1 MTVTVLKTEQT
12 VKAWGNGL
20 GIRITGPLAKAAHL
34 ANGVP
39 VTVEFDGEALIVR
52 AAGRQQLTLADR
64 LKLFDPVRHGGE
76 AMVSGRVGTEIF

>member
-1 MTVTVLKTEQT
+1 MITAALKTEQT

-39 VTVEFDGEALIVR
+39 VTVEFDGDALIVR
-52 AAGRQQLTLADR
+52 PVGRPKLSLADR
-64 LKLFDPVRHGGE
+64 LKLFNPALHGGE
-76 AMVSGRVGTEIF
+76 AMLSGRVGAEVF